1 MIRRALE
8 VIMGDQNEK
17 QIKKLRPLIAKIN
30 QIEEGYQQSITSD
43 EQIKEKTAE
52 FKQRIANGETLDA
65 LLPEAFALV
74 KNACRRLYGREFEL
88 KRVFSEELDENGNPA
103 PANKQPWKMIPYDV
117 QLLGGII
124 LHQGK
129 ISEMKTGEGK
139 TLVSTLPLYLNAL
152 NGEGVF
158 LVTVNEYLAQRDAE
172 WMGVLYNFLGLS
184 VGVILNGQPR
194 PAKKAAYNCDI
205 TYGTNNEFGF
215 DYLRDNMA
223 TSPDSM
229 VQRKLKY
236 AIVDEVDSI
245 LIDEART
252 PLIISSQGD
261 ESTDKY
267 NKHSL
272 HVRHLEEGVDYEI
285 DEKQR
290 AATLTEAGIAKM
302 ENLLGL
308 ENIYTDAG
316 FEEVHHLEQALKAQ
330 SIFKKDVD
338 YVVKDGE
345 IIIVDEF
352 TGRLMPGR
360 RYSDGLHQAIE
371 AKEGV
376 EIRRESKTLATV
388 TFQNYFRLFEK
399 LGGMTGTA
407 KTEEEE
413 FLQIYRLETLVVPTN
428 RDVTRQDRQDLIF
441 KNTRGK
447 YSAVAKRVKE
457 AHQIGQ
463 PVLIGTVSIEKSEL
477 LSNFLQKEGIPHS
490 ILNAKF
496 HEKEA
501 EIIAKAGIKGAV
513 TIATN
518 MAGRGTDIKIDDEV
532 KSLGGLLVIGT
543 ERHESRRIDNQ
554 LRGRSGRQGD
564 PGESQFFVSMEDDL
578 MRLFGSDKI
587 KNMMEALKVP
597 EDMPLQASMMSKRIE
612 SAQKAVEGRN
622 FDIRKHL
629 VEYDDVINKQREIIY
644 SRRRKALLNEDIK
657 NEILI
662 LIEKEA
668 ERIVKN
674 SHNPENRKFN
684 YDEIMENLSI
694 VSPEAKGQV
703 QKDLL
708 EKEEREEDL
717 IQFVK
722 TYLLEVYANREA
734 QLVNGETLRRLE
746 KAISLSV
753 IDSLW
758 MNHIDFMQQLRESV
772 SLRGYGQ
779 RDPLI
784 EYKEQAFEAFRKLL
798 SDIQVNTINTLYRI
812 NLSEQLPA
820 HLIRQENPL
829 DENLQT
835 NESQIEQ
842 QLQTSPIRVISN
854 GTSNATNPNIP
865 SSSSGW
871 AMPAANS
878 QSSAEP
884 GLRVVQAGIA
894 KTGGSGRLTCANLG
908 RNDVCPECNVKAKKC
923 PKQNRENE

>member
-8 VIMGDQNEK
+8 KIMGDPNEK
-17 QIKKLRPLIAKIN
+17 ALKKIRPLVAKIN
-30 QIEEGYQQSITSD
+30 QIEEGYQQSITTD

-52 FKQRIANGETLDA
+52 FKQRIADGETLDA
-65 LLPEAFALV
+65 ILPEAFALV

-117 QLLGGII
+117 QLIGGII

-152 NGEGVF
+152 TGEGVF

-184 VGVILNGQPR
+184 VGVILNGQTR
-194 PAKKAAYNCDI
+194 PAKKEAYACDI

-223 TSPDSM
+223 TSPESI
-229 VQRKLKY
+229 VQRKLKF

-272 HVRHLEEGVDYEI
+272 HVRNLEEGTDYEI

-302 ENLLGL
+302 EKLLGL

-316 FEEVHHLEQALKAQ
+316 FEEVHHLEQALKAR

-413 FLQIYRLETLVVPTN
+413 FLQIYRLETIVVPTN

-447 YSAVAKRVKE
+447 YMAVAKRVKE

-532 KSLGGLLVIGT
+532 KGLGGLLVIGT

-644 SRRRKALLNEDIK
+644 SRRRKALLNDDIK
-657 NEILI
+657 NEILL

-668 ERIVKN
+668 ERIVQN
-674 SHNPENRKFN
+674 SYSHEHRKYN
-684 YDEIMENLSI
+684 YDEIMESLSI

-708 EKEEREEDL
+708 EREEREEDL

-722 TYLLEVYANREA
+722 TYLLEVYGNREA
-734 QLVNGETLRRLE
+734 QLVNGDVLRRLE

-784 EYKEQAFEAFRKLL
+784 EYKEQALKLSANYFLIFR
-798 SDIQVNTINTLYRI
+798 STPSTLY
-812 NLSEQLPA
+812 
-820 HLIRQENPL
+820 
-829 DENLQT
+829 
-835 NESQIEQ
+835 
-842 QLQTSPIRVISN
+842 
-854 GTSNATNPNIP
+854 
-865 SSSSGW
+865 
-871 AMPAANS
+871 
-878 QSSAEP
+878 
-884 GLRVVQAGIA
+884 IA
-894 KTGGSGRLTCANLG
+894 SI
-908 RNDVCPECNVKAKKC
+908 
-923 PKQNRENE
+923 